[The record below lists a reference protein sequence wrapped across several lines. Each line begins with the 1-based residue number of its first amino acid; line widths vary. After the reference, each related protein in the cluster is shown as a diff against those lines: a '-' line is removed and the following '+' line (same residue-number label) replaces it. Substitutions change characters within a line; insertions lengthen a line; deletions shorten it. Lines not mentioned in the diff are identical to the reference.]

1 MKKRI
6 LALTLVLALS
16 LLPACGKTAEPAA
29 TPAGT
34 DAPAETAA
42 APETG
47 RAAANEINI
56 GIAQDFDSLDPHT
69 MNAAGTK
76 EIMFNVFEGL
86 VKPNSDGEI
95 VPAVASEIIKSED
108 GLTYTFT
115 LRQGVK
121 FHNGDPVTMQD
132 LVFSIERRWNSDDAA
147 AILTALSV
155 IDHLDHD
162 DSTLTITLSEPS
174 NEFLAAVMNVYIIPA
189 GYDKQATEPI
199 GTGPYKFVSR
209 TVQDS
214 LVLERFADYWGTPG
228 NIDKGYLQDPGKCG
242 RAGTRPAERCARSR
256 CPYEQR
262 PDRAALFRRLQHSG
276 RQHEPC
282 AGALSQQCRKAV

>member
-6 LALTLVLALS
+6 LALALVLALS

-29 TPAGT
+29 TGT
-34 DAPAETAA
+34 PTEAASPSEVTAA
-42 APETG
+42 PLSE

-69 MNAAGTK
+69 MTAAGTK

-95 VPAVASEIIKSED
+95 VPAVASEIVKSDD
-108 GLTYTFT
+108 GLTYMFT

-147 AILTALSV
+147 AILAALSV

-162 DSTLTITLSEPS
+162 DSTLTITLSEPRMS
-174 NEFLAAVMNVYIIPA
+174 FLQP
-189 GYDKQATEPI
+189 
-199 GTGPYKFVSR
+199 
-209 TVQDS
+209 
-214 LVLERFADYWGTPG
+214 
-228 NIDKGYLQDPGKCG
+228 
-242 RAGTRPAERCARSR
+242 
-256 CPYEQR
+256 
-262 PDRAALFRRLQHSG
+262 
-276 RQHEPC
+276 
-282 AGALSQQCRKAV
+282 